1 MTWDRT
7 NAEKRREQRGP
18 GEQSAQ
24 DSLGLGLPVTRGS
37 PVTACTGAK
46 LSWGGT
52 PVVQSLTCKSM
63 AAASCWYPSCP
74 CGAGPSSPAKLWVGP
89 SHIAGV
95 SGRCP
100 KDPFLEKQHQM
111 VTVFCSLSLPQL
123 RQPDSVQDLAR
134 GGQGLFRIT
143 STDLCPVYPL
153 QCPRWGWAYDS
164 TGPC

>member
-7 NAEKRREQRGP
+7 NGEKWREQRGP

-24 DSLGLGLPVTRGS
+24 ESLGLGLPACHRGS

-52 PVVQSLTCKSM
+52 PVARSLPCKSV
-63 AAASCWYPSCP
+63 AAASCWYPSSP
-74 CGAGPSSPAKLWVGP
+74 CGAAPSSPAKLWAGP

-100 KDPFLEKQHQM
+100 KGAFLEKQHQM
-111 VTVFCSLSLPQL
+111 VTVLCCLSLPQL
-123 RQPDSVQDLAR
+123 RQPDSVQGLAR
-134 GGQGLFRIT
+134 GGQGLFRIP
-143 STDLCPVYPL
+143 SNDLCPIYPL
-153 QCPRWGWAYDS
+153 
-164 TGPC
+164 